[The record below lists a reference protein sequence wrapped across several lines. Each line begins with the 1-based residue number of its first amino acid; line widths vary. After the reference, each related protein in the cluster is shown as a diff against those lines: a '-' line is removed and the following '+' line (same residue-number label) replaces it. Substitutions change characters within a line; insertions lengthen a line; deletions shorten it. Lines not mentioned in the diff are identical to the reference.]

1 MMLFYM
7 VAQLVYL
14 LIKTINKC
22 LTKKDKKVGSYKLKQ
37 ILYILLY
44 CKLFNNNIYSDFL
57 RLKKIRI
64 NKRKRN
70 KNKNDI

>member
-1 MMLFYM
+1 M